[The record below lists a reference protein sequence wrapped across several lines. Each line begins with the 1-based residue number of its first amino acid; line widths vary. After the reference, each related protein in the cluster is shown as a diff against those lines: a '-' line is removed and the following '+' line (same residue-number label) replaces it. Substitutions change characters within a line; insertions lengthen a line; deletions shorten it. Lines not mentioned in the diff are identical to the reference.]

1 MTALLHNMNIMSELH
16 LRSQSG
22 SCSPLHITT
31 FLFQPGK
38 ERFQI
43 SEEWQW
49 KIQISLWWRW

>member
-43 SEEWQW
+43 SEEWQ
-49 KIQISLWWRW
+49 